1 MASACL
7 RFFAVAAPNPSRRS
21 CARGRWI
28 GRQARQKVPGDG
40 DEETAH
46 GGLTVEHFLR
56 LVGGG
61 VMKGGDGLPENA

>member
-1 MASACL
+1 
-7 RFFAVAAPNPSRRS
+7 
-21 CARGRWI
+21 
-28 GRQARQKVPGDG
+28 VPGDG